1 MQTRRE
7 ENRVFFL
14 DFREEK
20 FEGKNPISVVLSP
33 NVFLLIII
41 VVEKGNQK
49 EKKRGKRRTLEQE
62 KVAMAVEAFESI
74 CIW

>member
-7 ENRVFFL
+7 ENRGFFL

-33 NVFLLIII
+33 NGFFVNNNNCGKRKS
-41 VVEKGNQK
+41 KG
-49 EKKRGKRRTLEQE
+49 EKKRE
-62 KVAMAVEAFESI
+62 EANPRARKSGHGS
-74 CIW
+74 